1 MVSAMRKPDDPSES
15 SFQPSLDNSST
26 TAPSFMLS
34 DDDLSLNL
42 LTDMENPPK
51 AEPGPV
57 IADVQSVRSKSE
69 QEASLAEAVDLV
81 MPNMQETAG
90 IQLPSTSDPSS
101 EPVAPSHETGN
112 VVDINRSKKREGTPI
127 SALISDR
134 LVPQGPGNI
143 QATASGLSDLYIPP
157 NEPSH
162 SNEAISATAMG
173 LSDSPSSHPQRS
185 QVEAA
190 AREQQLKAKRIQ
202 ELLDI
207 NFWHSA
213 QSRLLRPV
221 ENGGLRTHI
230 DSYQHSVAFSVAKA
244 GLGGFLPGK
253 LELNLATNRI
263 QANFR
268 KISAE
273 EVAKAM
279 IECGKAAG
287 WTTMSFE
294 GSREFIQIA
303 HQLASKEGI
312 NVVTPDELRLMA
324 KQKQTMAHNT
334 VQQQQV
340 ASPIP
345 SSATNDRSL
354 VEDRDLPSPFSR

>member
-1 MVSAMRKPDDPSES
+1 MVSAMRKPDDASES
-15 SFQPSLDNSST
+15 SFQPSPDNSGT
-26 TAPSFMLS
+26 TSPSFMLS

-42 LTDMENPPK
+42 LADMENPPK
-51 AEPGPV
+51 TEPGPV
-57 IADVQSVRSKSE
+57 IADLQSVTSKSQ
-69 QEASLAEAVDLV
+69 QEISPAEAVDLV
-81 MPNMQETAG
+81 MPDMQETAG

-101 EPVAPSHETGN
+101 EPMAPSHETGN
-112 VVDINRSKKREGTPI
+112 VVDINRSKKREGAPI
-127 SALISDR
+127 SARISDR
-134 LVPQGPGNI
+134 LVPQGPENI

-157 NEPSH
+157 NEPSR

-173 LSDSPSSHPQRS
+173 LSDSPSAHPQRS

-340 ASPIP
+340 ASPTP
-345 SSATNDRSL
+345 SSASNDRSL